1 MAVLCRHRGWFVL
14 VFGVLFLCPEA
25 AWAQELSALGGP
37 SMLLFDALFEW
48 VGFEPQL
55 GYLLGALAR
64 SLFAIGVILIGYAY
78 WSAQSRPGSFLFRNR
93 GFAAFERWAPW
104 ALCGLVAFVICEP
117 AFAQELKPMT
127 DVTEKILGVLQGKL
141 ALGLAAI
148 AVILTGYTYWM
159 GRLSAEGALSVVIG
173 IAIVFGAKPIVNL
186 LAKAAGSTATLN

>member
-1 MAVLCRHRGWFVL
+1 
-14 VFGVLFLCPEA
+14 
-25 AWAQELSALGGP
+25 
-37 SMLLFDALFEW
+37 
-48 VGFEPQL
+48 
-55 GYLLGALAR
+55 
-64 SLFAIGVILIGYAY
+64 
-78 WSAQSRPGSFLFRNR
+78 
-93 GFAAFERWAPW
+93 
-104 ALCGLVAFVICEP
+104 
-117 AFAQELKPMT
+117 MT